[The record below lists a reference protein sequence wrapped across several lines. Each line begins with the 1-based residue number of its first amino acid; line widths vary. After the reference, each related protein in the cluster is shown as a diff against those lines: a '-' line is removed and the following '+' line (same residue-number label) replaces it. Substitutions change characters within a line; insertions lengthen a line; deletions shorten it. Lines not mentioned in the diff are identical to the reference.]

1 MGSRATT
8 TAAGHG
14 ADVHG
19 HVYTVCRASKSNA
32 TANPLRCTRAR
43 NGQECALLLGERCA
57 TSRGPGGQVPSTSLP
72 VSVTPAA
79 RAFLAAVSL
88 PVEQRPPAPPTLV
101 VAAHPDDEVLGAGGQ
116 IEWLAPAV
124 YVAHLTPG
132 VPIALDLDQRAAYN
146 TPHAYGVCR
155 ARELDAVLGRAG
167 IPPKRR
173 FRLGGADQRC
183 ARMLERLAREL
194 RDLLCRLKPAVLLTH
209 AYEGGHPDHDASAFA
224 AQTACRLLSEPPARL
239 EFTSYHGR
247 GGRFECA
254 SFLPNGDEG
263 LLARM
268 DEGQRTFKRALMA
281 E

>member
-1 MGSRATT
+1 M
-8 TAAGHG
+8 
-14 ADVHG
+14 
-19 HVYTVCRASKSNA
+19 
-32 TANPLRCTRAR
+32 
-43 NGQECALLLGERCA
+43 
-57 TSRGPGGQVPSTSLP
+57 
-72 VSVTPAA
+72 
-79 RAFLAAVSL
+79 
-88 PVEQRPPAPPTLV
+88 LV

-116 IEWLAPAV
+116 IEWLAPAL

-155 ARELDAVLGRAG
+155 AREVDAVLGHAR

-224 AQTACRLLSEPPARL
+224 AQAACRLLSEPPARL
-239 EFTSYHGR
+239 EFTSYHSR

-281 E
+281 EYVSQQRMLVQFTPDVERFRVAPEYDFGEPPHPPPLYYELQPWDIDGRTFRALAADAAARLRRSEARCP